1 MKINKFCQ
9 SCGMPMNRDSQNGG
23 TEKDGLKNNKYC
35 SYCYQKGEFTSPE
48 INTPQKMQS
57 FCIEKMKEQGMPK
70 FIAWI
75 FTRGIPKLE
84 RWNS

>member
-1 MKINKFCQ
+1 MEKFKNCQ
-9 SCGMPMNRDSQNGG
+9 SCGMPMNKDPENGG
-23 TEKDGLKNNKYC
+23 TELDGSKNNKYC
-35 SYCYQKGEFTSPE
+35 SYCYQSGQFTSLD
-48 INTPQKMQS
+48 INTPQEMQS

-84 RWNS
+84 RWKN